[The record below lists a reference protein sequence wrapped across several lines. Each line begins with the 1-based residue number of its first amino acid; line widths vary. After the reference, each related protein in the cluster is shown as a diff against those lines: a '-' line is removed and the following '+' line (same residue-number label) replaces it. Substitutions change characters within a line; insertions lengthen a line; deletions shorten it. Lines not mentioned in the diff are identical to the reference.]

1 MTKGTQRK
9 SCPHEHGEYSDDYRH
24 CRDCGMEWVRINR
37 EWFPVEMWV
46 RLSTKFIDD
55 ISQNETKVGDS
66 R

>member
-1 MTKGTQRK
+1 
-9 SCPHEHGEYSDDYRH
+9 
-24 CRDCGMEWVRINR
+24 MEWVRINR